1 MPRTEPTAAPPAAPH
16 AVRDAAERTHAVGL
30 QAKPV
35 MLINAFSYIVTAVVL
50 LVCFFSLMSS
60 MVANIQEQVVRPGW
74 SASAARIRRAAQI
87 GPGFA
92 TTSMKYGTL
101 FW

>member
-1 MPRTEPTAAPPAAPH
+1 M
-16 AVRDAAERTHAVGL
+16 RDAAERTHAVRPPA

-35 MLINAFSYIVTAVVL
+35 LLINAFSYIVTAVVL

-74 SASAARIRRAAQI
+74 SANAARIRRAA
-87 GPGFA
+87 
-92 TTSMKYGTL
+92 
-101 FW
+101 